1 LIKLLHFADAHAEIT
16 WLDANDSI
24 DEILKIVLESP
35 YSRFPVSRK
44 SLDNVLGILT
54 SKSLMGKAVSHE
66 PYNIVDLL
74 EKPLF
79 VPENTPAMRVLELER
94 ELGVHEALVIDENDR
109 PVETALIGDEP
120 CYLINYEGF
129 LRHVPS
135 RPIDLE
141 ILKSFGKQIEGNEV
155 TGFKISPAIH
165 NVNPEKRKVMLPTSC
180 VNLLRYLQ

>member
-1 LIKLLHFADAHAEIT
+1 MIKLLHFADAHAEIT

-94 ELGVHEALVIDENDR
+94 ELGL
-109 PVETALIGDEP
+109 
-120 CYLINYEGF
+120 
-129 LRHVPS
+129 
-135 RPIDLE
+135 
-141 ILKSFGKQIEGNEV
+141 
-155 TGFKISPAIH
+155 
-165 NVNPEKRKVMLPTSC
+165 
-180 VNLLRYLQ
+180 